1 MQNLDV
7 SKKVEH
13 LILDILNIE
22 NLPPDASIENTEEW
36 DSFAYLSIVF
46 QLETEFDIKI
56 NQENINKF
64 NSIENIVAEI
74 KLCKQTKP

>member
-1 MQNLDV
+1 MQNLDI

-22 NLPPDASIENTEEW
+22 SLPPGASIENTEEW

-74 KLCKQTKP
+74 ELCKQTRP